1 MMQRTEN
8 NAYAGDVL
16 LMLGALA
23 LFGPLGA
30 AGAVVLSLARHS
42 PLVVGGVL
50 ELAEAA
56 SGRQLALPDSPRV
69 AALLPAAASLAERP
83 ARAPL
88 ALPAPADVQGE
99 QPAGPL
105 ELGDWLDLINDQPDK
120 VPHLACT
127 GPSGS
132 GKTTLIL
139 AALSR
144 RPGRLVVTTPKNKRD
159 DPWGGITAIRLR
171 KQDMSF
177 VLIAKAILA
186 VHTEMLRRNTA
197 DDETPEWL
205 TLVIDEYSTVIGK
218 MPDLKET
225 VLDLVTM
232 GRSVRIRVVLLAT
245 ETNVKA
251 WGWEGRG
258 EARHNVL
265 FVECEED
272 TRRAVAYRWGKVRRP
287 LDTREVY
294 PLAQAASLVGREW
307 RPARPAD
314 PTRDAGTLAALL
326 GLDLGGEPA
335 DRWTGTRPVPA
346 HQDAVPGAV
355 PGTGSQDAGTGSPD
369 DAGTGFDRDL
379 ADALIAAGWSANK
392 IYGKVGGKR
401 AAVLAYVRER
411 RGGAENL
418 DEPGGDVPPAFR
430 NIK

>member
-1 MMQRTEN
+1 MSEKHPFDLIDL
-8 NAYAGDVL
+8 GL
-16 LMLGALA
+16 LLFVAPLHPLA
-23 LFGPLGA
+23 L
-30 AGAVVLSLARHS
+30 GAVVAQWFVRRS
-42 PLVVGGVL
+42 PAIVGSAAELMQAVGVP
-50 ELAEAA
+50 
-56 SGRQLALPDSPRV
+56 ALPPPGRARDAI
-69 AALLPAAASLAERP
+69 AALLPAAALLPERAQPDQPDQP
-83 ARAPL
+83 AL
-88 ALPAPADVQGE
+88 LPAPAD
-99 QPAGPL
+99 GPL
-105 ELGDWLDLINDQPDK
+105 TLGDWLDLINDQPDK

-144 RPGRLVVTTPKNKRD
+144 RPGRLVVCTPKSRRD

-177 VLIAKAILA
+177 VLIANAILA
-186 VHTEMLRRNTA
+186 VHAEMLRRNTA
-197 DDETPEWL
+197 DDDAPADEWL
-205 TLVIDEYSTVIGK
+205 TLVVDEYSTVIGK
-218 MPDLKET
+218 MPELKET

-272 TRRAVAYRWGKVRRP
+272 TRRAVAYRWGKTRRQ
-287 LDTREVY
+287 LDTRAVY
-294 PLAQAASLVGREW
+294 PLAQAAILAGREW
-307 RPARPAD
+307 RPARRPDPAA
-314 PTRDAGTLAALL
+314 DAGTLAALL
-326 GLDLGGEPA
+326 GLDLGGVPA
-335 DRWTGTRPVPA
+335 NRWTGTQVVPA